1 MGQRLLVG
9 LVAVAVVV
17 GLVRYSACNKPS
29 VAPKPAGDGPSAHV
43 TEPERTT
50 AKTAD
55 ELPKPKDPA
64 VAAAID
70 ELLAAWDKV
79 SSVSAAVETMI
90 PEAAGNEGQTTGKGK
105 YYLQKQDGKTRIN
118 FELRNT
124 LHILQEEG
132 KKLLTGEIL
141 QWVIDGEHLYTFTN
155 QPGFQQASKKK
166 LDYGEVMQIGGRLLF
181 RDLIANNKLSL
192 LPEEMLDGRAAR
204 VMLATPNDGA
214 WKTTHYFD
222 KATGIRLKME
232 ETDAEGKS
240 TLRITLL
247 DLDVTSSISE
257 DKFVF
262 TVPEDVKFVDET
274 AQTQPEV
281 KDRSRR
287 VSPD

>member
-1 MGQRLLVG
+1 MGQKLLVA
-9 LVAVAVVV
+9 LVAVAIVV

-29 VAPKPAGDGPSAHV
+29 VSPKPTGDGPSAQV

-64 VAAAID
+64 VAAAVD
-70 ELLAAWDKV
+70 ELLAAWEKV
-79 SSVSAAVETMI
+79 PSVYAAVETMI
-90 PEAAGNEGQTTGKGK
+90 PEAAGNAGKTTGKGK

-118 FELRNT
+118 FELRNA
-124 LHILQEEG
+124 LYIVQEEG
-132 KKLLTGEIL
+132 KKLMTGEIL

-155 QPGFQQASKKK
+155 QPGFQEASKKK
-166 LDYGEVMQIGGRLLF
+166 LDYGEVLLIGGRLLF

-204 VMLATPNDGA
+204 VLLATPNDGA

-232 ETDAEGKS
+232 ETDATGKT
-240 TLRITLL
+240 TLRITLTDL
-247 DLDVTSSISE
+247 DLDSSITD
-257 DKFVF
+257 DKFLF
-262 TVPEDVKFVDET
+262 TVPEGVKFVDET
-274 AQTQPEV
+274 VQTP
-281 KDRSRR
+281 
-287 VSPD
+287 